1 MSELVDEVPSPGQ
14 RCRHPVA
21 PADAHRP
28 AWAEDHERRRI
39 SSRAELEE
47 QARRRTEEISAGEA
61 AAERAAVMDED
72 RSPDAEIAE
81 LERSGRQHEYTDT
94 AAYNQQQPAAVDRRR
109 RGGPRR

>member
-1 MSELVDEVPSPGQ
+1 MSDDTA
-14 RCRHPVA
+14 RHE
-21 PADAHRP
+21 
-28 AWAEDHERRRI
+28 AEI
-39 SSRAELEE
+39 EE

-81 LERSGRQHEYTDT
+81 VQRSGRQHDYTDT
-94 AAYNQQQPAAVDRRR
+94 AAYHQQPASASRRR

>member
-1 MSELVDEVPSPGQ
+1 VVPSSSTKCRLQASDAGIQ
-14 RCRHPVA
+14 RRRRT
-21 PADAHRP
+21 HRP

-81 LERSGRQHEYTDT
+81 LERSGRQHDYTDT
-94 AAYNQQQPAAVDRRR
+94 AAYNQQQSAAVDRRR

>member
-1 MSELVDEVPSPGQ
+1 
-14 RCRHPVA
+14 
-21 PADAHRP
+21 
-28 AWAEDHERRRI
+28 
-39 SSRAELEE
+39 
-47 QARRRTEEISAGEA
+47 
-61 AAERAAVMDED
+61 MDED